1 MGEQPADDAWIEK
14 VVDIAGSLGFNKM
27 RLRWKLLRWQESRR
41 KARRWR
47 EQRMA
52 HIGYQHKTC
61 HECGAVQDRNEA
73 ICTRC
78 GAKLTSRA
86 LQVLQRIG
94 LTTPE
99 FLSMSTVLVLVL
111 IGVHLRVWLAAG
123 NAAFSVPGQLL
134 VDFGGRYPPL
144 LSDEPWRLL
153 TSIFLHAGL
162 IHLGFNVL
170 ALATIGPRIEEL
182 YGRWTVLMLFVITGT
197 LANLGSVA
205 VGLTGVGIGASG
217 GIMGLVGAA
226 AGHGQRVGTSYGR
239 TLRNDMLKWAAYTL
253 LFGFWIH
260 ADNAAHALGFIA
272 GAAFGYTVKP
282 AAWNHPRLRV
292 VRAIGKLI
300 GAAAAIAAL
309 AIIFTRTPT
318 PRPEPRQ
325 SPAAFDDDTDEEG
338 LDSMVEICRMYYG
351 GDRRAAMAAASPKG
365 QELPPETIERVCDA
379 LYETREQCRTGNF
392 GSGAAVERMRE
403 VQQRTCDQ
411 LRPLLSQLPER
422 PAKPVPAESPPA
434 ERGSGEAGSAR

>member
-1 MGEQPADDAWIEK
+1 MGNPPPPDDDAWIEK
-14 VVDIAGSLGFNKM
+14 VVGIAGSLGFNKM
-27 RLRWKLLRWQESRR
+27 RLRWKLIRWQESRR

-61 HECGAVQDRNEA
+61 QECGAVQDRSEA
-73 ICTRC
+73 ICTQC
-78 GAKLTSRA
+78 GAKLTRRA

-99 FLSMSTVLVLVL
+99 FLSMSTLLVLAL

-123 NAAFSVPGQLL
+123 SAAFSLPGQLL

-144 LSDEPWRLL
+144 LSDEPWRML
-153 TSIFLHAGL
+153 TAIFLHAGL

-182 YGRWTVLMLFVITGT
+182 YGRLTLLMLFVLTGT

-205 VGLTGVGIGASG
+205 AGMDGVGIGASG

-239 TLRNDMLKWAAYTL
+239 SLRNDMLKWAAYTVI
-253 LFGFWIH
+253 FGFWIH
-260 ADNAAHALGFIA
+260 ADNAAHAFGFVA

-282 AAWNHPRLRV
+282 SAWNHPRIGV
-292 VRAIGKLI
+292 VRAIGKLV
-300 GAAAAIAAL
+300 GAAGAIAAL

-318 PRPEPRQ
+318 PQPERQ
-325 SPAAFDDDTDEEG
+325 RGVPALDDDADEISDDVNG
-338 LDSMVEICRMYYG
+338 LEWLVGICRTFYA
-351 GDRRAAMAAASPKG
+351 GDRQAAIAALGAKG
-365 QELPPETIERVCDA
+365 QQLPADSLERTCDS
-379 LYETREQCRTGNF
+379 LYEMRERCRTGEL
-392 GSGAAVERMRE
+392 GRADVSEQLRE
-403 VQQRTCDQ
+403 AQRKTCDDIGAV
-411 LRPLLSQLPER
+411 LSRLPER
-422 PAKPVPAESPPA
+422 PARPAN
-434 ERGSGEAGSAR
+434 GSGGR

>member
-1 MGEQPADDAWIEK
+1 MGNTPPADDDAWIEK

-27 RLRWKLLRWQESRR
+27 RLRWKLIRWQESRR

-47 EQRMA
+47 EQRIA

-61 HECGAVQDRNEA
+61 HECGAVQDRSEA
-73 ICTRC
+73 ICTQC
-78 GAKLTSRA
+78 GAKLTSRT

-99 FLSMSTVLVLVL
+99 FLSMSTVLVLAL

-123 NAAFSVPGQLL
+123 SAAFSVPGPLL

-144 LSDEPWRLL
+144 LSDEPWRMV

-182 YGRWTVLMLFVITGT
+182 YGRWTLLMLFVITGT

-205 VGLTGVGIGASG
+205 VGLQGVGIGASG

-226 AGHGQRVGTSYGR
+226 AGHGQRLGTSYGR
-239 TLRNDMLKWAAYTL
+239 TLRNDMLKWAAYTVI
-253 LFGFWIH
+253 FGFWIH
-260 ADNAAHALGFIA
+260 ADNAAHAFGFIA
-272 GAAFGYTVKP
+272 GAAFGYAVKP
-282 AAWNHPRLRV
+282 SAWNHPRLGV

-300 GAAAAIAAL
+300 GAAGAIAAL
-309 AIIFTRTPT
+309 AIIFTRTPS
-318 PRPEPRQ
+318 PRPEPRHG
-325 SPAAFDDDTDEEG
+325 AAELDDDDELGVNDIEW
-338 LDSMVEICRMYYG
+338 LVEICRTFYR
-351 GDRRAAMAAASPKG
+351 GDHRAAMEMLGAKG
-365 QELPPETIERVCDA
+365 QELSADDIEHTCDS
-379 LYETREQCRTGNF
+379 LYQTRERCRSGDF
-392 GSGAAVERMRE
+392 GPANVKE
-403 VQQRTCDQ
+403 Q
-411 LRPLLSQLPER
+411 LREAQRKMCDDLHAALSKLPDR
-422 PAKPVPAESPPA
+422 PPPA
-434 ERGSGEAGSAR
+434 ER